1 MDGASTGRTFDC
13 IGGLSGGGG
22 TSRLLYDYPPQ
33 QQSEIL
39 DYLFKPNYGASLQI
53 LKVEIGGDVDT
64 TNGAEASH
72 ERSSTDANYH
82 RGYEWWLMQQAK
94 VRNPNIKLYGLQWGT
109 PGWVNGT
116 YATAYN
122 WYSTNDIPYVVDWLK
137 NAQSVYGLTI
147 DYIGGQNKGDSVGYA
162 PYFEA
167 LKAAITAA
175 GLEDEDR
182 RHGHLEQLGYG
193 DVHEQHAGLR
203 DRGRRSRHPLSL
215 RQQWIAVR
223 KHDGPERCPGD
234 R

>member
-1 MDGASTGRTFDC
+1 MALRFRF
-13 IGGLSGGGG
+13 
-22 TSRLLYDYPPQ
+22 SR
-33 QQSEIL
+33 SRS
-39 DYLFKPNYGASLQI
+39 AA
-53 LKVEIGGDVDT
+53 DVDT

-72 ERSSTDANYH
+72 ERSSKPIANYH

-147 DYIGGQNKGDSVGYA
+147 DYIGGQNEGDSVGYA

-175 GLEDEDR
+175 GLGPRSSPRTLGTIGVWR
-182 RHGHLEQLGYG
+182 R
-193 DVHEQHAGLR
+193 
-203 DRGRRSRHPLSL
+203 P
-215 RQQWIAVR
+215 
-223 KHDGPERCPGD
+223 
-234 R
+234 